1 MGYIKGI
8 LKRSISFA
16 IIIALTAIT
25 LLTGCAD
32 KTQDSNTASY
42 GIWLLNGE
50 DSSYYATYDQNP
62 SIEYLLTKK
71 WGPEDKSIELDF
83 FIPVSGQQADNFNT
97 LLSTGD
103 YPDMMD
109 ATMYNG
115 SLIDLYEQGIIIDL
129 TDYVDQ
135 YMPNYKAFLE
145 ANPEL
150 DQAATYIVDGEKK
163 YLTLN
168 SFRDSLNYNWGGYC
182 YRRDWIIEYGENPQ
196 DGSAFSGSYTATLP
210 DGSVDKTSW
219 EDNVIFPSGGTDPVY
234 ISDWEWML
242 DIFAQAINALGIDD
256 GYPTSL
262 YYPGYIATGDLVGS
276 FGGGNGAWYK
286 TSDGEMAFG
295 GDDDGFRAYLQ
306 AMNTWFQNGWIDK
319 AFSEHSSDMFFRID
333 DSKVRQGKVGLWYG
347 TQSQLIGR
355 LDDETDLKAGMVVYG
370 ARQPINDQ
378 YGSAEHKNFEPY
390 VMYQQGLESS
400 RWIIT
405 DKTKEKDLIPL
416 LTLLDFMYTTEGAL
430 LGTLGLNKDQYEETQ
445 NELYTRYGLTEGAYY
460 QVPDEEVRGTKI
472 YSFVDT
478 ILYDGGMLNNAVHSN
493 RFFMM
498 DAQSLVLTRGTDALL
513 NSLDQWI
520 WYENTGGI
528 TSAINNQI
536 TPDEQKLIA
545 KTETN
550 INEFMAK
557 SVPPFIKGDRDP
569 FNDDDWQSYVKALNK
584 YSPDKV
590 TAVYQEKLNNLSK

>member
-1 MGYIKGI
+1 MKTYNV
-8 LKRSISFA
+8 LFKRLISF
-16 IIIALTAIT
+16 IIILVMMSS
-25 LLTGCAD
+25 LLLSGCAGG
-32 KTQDSNTASY
+32 KTESGAVAY

-50 DSSYYATYDQNP
+50 DSSYYATYDKNP
-62 SIEYLLTKK
+62 SIEYILTKK
-71 WGPEDKSIELDF
+71 WGPENKKIELEF

-109 ATMYNG
+109 ATMYTG
-115 SLIDLYEQGIIIDL
+115 SMIDLYEQGIIIDM
-129 TDYVDQ
+129 TDYINQ

-150 DQAATYIVDGEKK
+150 DQAASYIVDGEKK
-163 YLTLN
+163 YLTVN
-168 SFRDSLNYNWGGYC
+168 NFRDALSYNWGGYM
-182 YRRDWIIEYGENPQ
+182 YRRDWIIKYGKNSK
-196 DGSAFSGSYTATLP
+196 DGSTFSGSYTGTLP

-219 EDNVIFPSGGTDPVY
+219 EDNVVFPSGEKDPVY

-242 DIFAQAINALGIDD
+242 DIFAKAITDLGIND

-262 YYPGYIATGDLVGS
+262 YYPGFIATGDLVGS

-286 TSDGEMAFG
+286 NSTGEMSFG
-295 GDDDGFRAYLQ
+295 GDEDGFRTYLQ
-306 AMNTWFQNGWIDK
+306 AMNTWYTKGWIDK
-319 AFSEHSSDMFFRID
+319 AFSEHSADMFFRID
-333 DSKVRQGKVGLWYG
+333 DAKVRQGKVGLWYG

-355 LDDETDLKAGMVVYG
+355 LDDGKDLAAGMVVYG
-370 ARQPINDQ
+370 ARQPINDL
-378 YGSAEHKNFEPY
+378 YGLAAHQNFEPY
-390 VMYQQGLESS
+390 VMYQQGRESS

-405 DKTKEKDLIPL
+405 DKTKEKDIIPL
-416 LTLLDFMYTTEGAL
+416 LTLLDYLYTTEGAL
-430 LGTLGLNKDQYEETQ
+430 LATMGLNKAQYEETQ
-445 NELYTRYGLTEGAYY
+445 NELYTRYGLTDGAYY
-460 QVPDEEVRGTKI
+460 QVPAEEARGTKI

-478 ILYDGGMLNNAVHSN
+478 IQYDGGMLNNAVHSN

-498 DAQSLVLTRGTDALL
+498 DAQSLVLTRGTEALL

-520 WYENTGGI
+520 WYENKGGI

-536 TPDEQKLIA
+536 TPDEQKLIT
-545 KTETN
+545 KTQNN

-557 SVPPFIKGDRDP
+557 TVPPMIKGEKDP
-569 FNDDDWQSYVKALNK
+569 FSDADWQAYVKALNK

-590 TAVYQEKLNNLSK
+590 TAVYQAKLDNLG